1 MQQAGAGSHEQTAS
15 VMVAK
20 LIDHGGERGCLMRAH
35 FPSIEPPDRSSNLNR
50 ARNFFRQEMTTQ
62 DQPDR
67 FLLAVQGSA
76 SRGSNIVRR
85 RHQQSI
91 RELRT
96 VGFGQE
102 RVDFSFGNR
111 AFGMIGLGLD
121 RPQFARPRARDDVD
135 SRVSPPSIRPVLPQP
150 HFVELAPIPRSVFQE
165 PLAKPFEVTTKR
177 CPFGIAA
184 NLRFD
189 VLECAFAGDWI
200 GGRRF

>member
-76 SRGSNIVRR
+76 SRGSDVVRR
-85 RHQQSI
+85 RHEQSI
-91 RELRT
+91 GELRT
-96 VGFGQE
+96 VRFGKE
-102 RVDFSFGNR
+102 RVNFSLCYC
-111 AFGMIGLGLD
+111 AVWMIGLGLD
-121 RPQFARPRARDDVD
+121 RP
-135 SRVSPPSIRPVLPQP
+135 
-150 HFVELAPIPRSVFQE
+150 
-165 PLAKPFEVTTKR
+165 
-177 CPFGIAA
+177 
-184 NLRFD
+184 
-189 VLECAFAGDWI
+189 
-200 GGRRF
+200 